1 MRRNHERLSDSY
13 AHKKGTFPMML
24 GYVFGMRDHDPR
36 GKVILKF
43 TLIEIAT
50 VGIDVPRNLRGTNSS
65 LRGTKQGVLTC
76 VA

>member
-1 MRRNHERLSDSY
+1 MR
-13 AHKKGTFPMML
+13 
-24 GYVFGMRDHDPR
+24 GYVFGMRDHDSR
-36 GKVILKF
+36 GKLVLKF

-50 VGIDVPRNLRGTNSS
+50 VGIDVTRNLRGTNSS

>member
-1 MRRNHERLSDSY
+1 
-13 AHKKGTFPMML
+13 ML

-43 TLIEIAT
+43 TLVEIAT